1 MTGSNTNSNVIF
13 GAFQQE
19 VALSLNLHVP
29 LILAIHNAGAA
40 VGSVFAPAKI
50 IVGCSTVGLG
60 GQESDALRSTT
71 RYGLII
77 ILILALVGYLTTLF
91 F

>member
-1 MTGSNTNSNVIF
+1 M
-13 GAFQQE
+13 
-19 VALSLNLHVP
+19 HVP

-60 GQESDALRSTT
+60 GQESEAMRSTT
-71 RYGLII
+71 KYGLLII
-77 ILILALVGYLTTLF
+77 FAIALTGYIATGAF
-91 F
+91 